1 MCYPLLIQSPGSQSG
16 HFQTTFASK
25 TSINSTCLLSTF
37 TTTDDPNIA
46 FNSFFYP
53 HVFVAVHSS
62 SNCSACGMA
71 DNRAVL
77 AIGRIVHEHS
87 ATVVA
92 VLRFSR
98 QPASSR
104 N

>member
-1 MCYPLLIQSPGSQSG
+1 MPSGWPCAPDRFNLFARPSTWRGGWTQAMCYPLLIQSPGSQSG

-37 TTTDDPNIA
+37 TTTDDPNQA

-62 SNCSACGMA
+62 SNCSACGK
-71 DNRAVL
+71 
-77 AIGRIVHEHS
+77 IGRAHV
-87 ATVVA
+87 
-92 VLRFSR
+92 
-98 QPASSR
+98 
-104 N
+104 